1 MIELQRAGRKV
12 IAICAQG
19 SRIESTLKEHGV
31 DCRSFPG
38 RSKLSPAS
46 IIYLRRLLAEE
57 GIESVHVHFHR
68 DIWIPSIAMR
78 NDTSRKLFL
87 SIYMGVNKKNDPFH
101 RWIYR
106 RVDAIFTSSE
116 ELNERLPSLYPV
128 PKQKIHFLP
137 YGRITEL
144 YRVDPSRR
152 KSIRASFGV
161 REDEILIGT
170 MVRIDP
176 GKGALDFARS
186 ILYLDKRFAERVRY
200 AVIGEPTR
208 MAHPVAGESP
218 FEKKSE
224 EYLTAIQELIRKE
237 SLEQQVLLPGF
248 QADLV
253 GTLSALDIFVFPS
266 RDEMYSLVILDA
278 MCLGLPVVA
287 ARAGGTIWQI
297 RDGVSGLLYEVGNS
311 ADLAAKL
318 GRYLE
323 DPELRLKHGA
333 AAKVFVVER
342 HSMQHTIREL
352 LRWYDTK

>member
-1 MIELQRAGRKV
+1 MIELQRAGSKV
-12 IAICAQG
+12 IAVCAQG
-19 SRIESTLKEHGV
+19 SRIESMLTEHGV

-46 IIYLRRLLAEE
+46 IMYLRRLLAAENV
-57 GIESVHVHFHR
+57 ESVHVHFHR

-78 NDTSRKLFL
+78 NDASRKLFL
-87 SIYMGVNKKNDPFH
+87 SIYMGVSKKNDPFH
-101 RWIYR
+101 RWIYG

-116 ELNERLPSLYPV
+116 ALNDRLPSLYPV

-137 YGRITEL
+137 YGRDIDL
-144 YRVDPSRR
+144 YRVDPSKR
-152 KSIRASFGV
+152 KAIRASLGV

-186 ILYLDKRFAERVRY
+186 ILYLDPRFAQRVRY

-208 MAHPVAGESP
+208 KAHPVAGESP
-218 FEKKSE
+218 YEKNAE
-224 EYLTAIQELIRKE
+224 EYLAAIQELVRKE
-237 SLEQQVLLPGF
+237 SLEQRVLLPGF

-253 GTLSALDIFVFPS
+253 GTLSALDIFVSS
-266 RDEMYSLVILDA
+266 RDEIF
-278 MCLGLPVVA
+278 
-287 ARAGGTIWQI
+287 ARDPRRNVPRTPLIRRTADDMQI
-297 RDGVSGLLYEVGNS
+297 KDGVSGLLYEVGNS
-311 ADLAAKL
+311 EDLAAKL

-323 DPELRLKHGA
+323 VPELRVKHGA
-333 AAKVFVVER
+333 AAKEFVIQR

-352 LRWYDTK
+352 LSWYDSK